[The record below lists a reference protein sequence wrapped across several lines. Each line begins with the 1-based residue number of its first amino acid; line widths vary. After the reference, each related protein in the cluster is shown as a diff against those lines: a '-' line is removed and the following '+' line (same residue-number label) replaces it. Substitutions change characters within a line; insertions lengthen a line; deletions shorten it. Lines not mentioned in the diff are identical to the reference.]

1 MFAVS
6 GPTAQIV
13 AAILA
18 LVGVLAGLWVQ
29 TRRVH
34 RENRKD
40 HGETVRLV
48 REMAGDIKEVRE
60 DVRDVKAEVRSH
72 GDRLRSLERMGA
84 TQDATDVVVAE
95 NARKLK
101 SAPRKRPSQKEAS

>member
-1 MFAVS
+1 MTIDQ
-6 GPTAQIV
+6 PTAQIV
-13 AAILA
+13 AAIIA
-18 LVGVLAGLWVQ
+18 LIGVLAGLWAQ
-29 TRRVH
+29 NRRVH

-40 HGETVRLV
+40 HGETVKLV
-48 REMAGDIKEVRE
+48 REMAGDLKEVRE

-72 GDRLRSLERMGA
+72 GDRLRSLERISV
-84 TQDATDVVVAE
+84 TQDATDAVVAE